1 MMYDYAVKEA
11 GWWEGGKER
20 RREGEGERNKRYILY
35 RKGGGEE
42 GEMGKW
48 RGRGFVLVLFPKR
61 NDDDDGDDDGDDG
74 DAHRL

>member
-1 MMYDYAVKEA
+1 MIMQWKRQD
-11 GWWEGGKER
+11 GER
-20 RREGEGERNKRYILY
+20 EVRREGEREREKGTRDIY
-35 RKGGGEE
+35 RTEREE
-42 GEMGKW
+42 GRRGEMGKW